1 LMGAAS
7 GQNQSAG
14 RGLAVI
20 ADTVAVTLP
29 DFEKSSQR
37 VLWETISTELGSD
50 PFKLGNDAPAY
61 LESWAKRGGVE
72 LSAADRALFLDR
84 LIAPLHAQGLV
95 RALLAAGIPLQL
107 FGKGWDQL
115 AELAGVWRGEVSSRE
130 ELRAAIRDGRRE
142 FLSQFK
148 TVADPD
154 VAAALP
160 SPVEETTFQRCK
172 LDLNERRMHTAASA
186 LHRDLLRIRSTHTVI
201 TDHLRV
207 DGAVL
212 TTTAMLIR
220 YFGTAE
226 HLLLIINLGPDL
238 DLSPAPEP
246 LLAPPGIDGWSVIW
260 SSESMAYGGNGTPP
274 LWRDSEWRLPGEA
287 AVLLSGAVVDWHG
300 DE

>member
-1 LMGAAS
+1 MQEFLSCVKYGFLYQGQWYSWQKKRRGTPAWALPSERFVSYIENHDQVANSAFGRRLHQLTSPGRYRAMTALTLLGPATPLLFQGQEFAS
-7 GQNQSAG
+7 SAPF
-14 RGLAVI
+14 LFF
-20 ADTVAVTLP
+20 AD
-29 DFEKSSQR
+29 
-37 VLWETISTELGSD
+37 
-50 PFKLGNDAPAY
+50 
-61 LESWAKRGGVE
+61 
-72 LSAADRALFLDR
+72 
-84 LIAPLHAQGLV
+84 H
-95 RALLAAGIPLQL
+95 
-107 FGKGWDQL
+107 
-115 AELAGVWRGEVSSRE
+115 RE

-172 LDLNERRMHTAASA
+172 LDLNERGMHAAASA

-212 TTTAMLIR
+212 TTAALVIR

-226 HLLLIINLGPDL
+226 HLLLILNLGPDL

-260 SSESMAYGGNGTPP
+260 SSESMAYGGSGTPP
-274 LWRDSEWRLPGEA
+274 LWRDSEWRLPGET
-287 AVLLSGAVVDWHG
+287 AVLLCGAVVDWHG